1 MLHKATV
8 RNVNRALK
16 EVNSF
21 QWEGEFKGKA
31 KEALKKIL
39 EDRMEEELVEYIG
52 VESYQRDDNRS
63 DYRNGS
69 WTRHL
74 LCETGDLIL
83 QVPRTRNKGFYPSVL
98 DAYKMKTQ
106 EYRQGNTGMLCIGT
120 VYQEGGKGISP
131 HDRGNHKRRN
141 RQ

>member
-21 QWEGEFKGKA
+21 QWEGEFKLKA
-31 KEALKKIL
+31 KESIKKIL
-39 EDRMEEELVEYIG
+39 EDRMENEMCDYIG
-52 VESYQRDDNRS
+52 LEAYERGGERS

-74 LCETGDLIL
+74 LCELGDL
-83 QVPRTRNKGFYPSVL
+83 VL
-98 DAYKMKTQ
+98 
-106 EYRQGNTGMLCIGT
+106 GNL
-120 VYQEGGKGISP
+120 
-131 HDRGNHKRRN
+131 
-141 RQ
+141 